1 MIERFAP
8 IIQTMRGKNPET
20 IVMNMLKNQKIN
32 NPFIAQLVSCAKSGD
47 SQNMLNLASNY
58 FTQQGVNID
67 LSQELQ
73 ALMSMLK

>member
-20 IVMNMLKNQKIN
+20 IVMNMIKSQRIN
-32 NPFIAQLVSCAKSGD
+32 NPFVAQLISYAKAGD
-47 SQNMLNLASNY
+47 NQSMLNLASNY
-58 FTQQGVNID
+58 FTQQGVNIN